1 MHRTAGREDRRSDHV
16 PGRAVPV
23 NKTVSEIHLMLAD
36 HGAKRILFDYG
47 ADNRI
52 EAISFA
58 ISTPG
63 GEQAVRLPA
72 NADRVQE
79 VLRRQRI
86 EPKSRNRSQIDDSQA
101 QAERVAWR
109 IVKDWL
115 AAQLAILETEMVTVQ
130 QVFLPYF
137 LDRQGRTLYEL
148 YRSGQLMLEE
158 K

>member
-1 MHRTAGREDRRSDHV
+1 MAIKNYITDI
-16 PGRAVPV
+16 PV

-47 ADNRI
+47 ADSKVT
-52 EAISFA
+52 AISFT
-58 ISTPG
+58 IETPT

-72 NADRVQE
+72 NVERVRE
-79 VLRRQRI
+79 VLRQQKNNPRN
-86 EPKSRNRSQIDDSQA
+86 RNRSQIDDSQD

-115 AAQLAILETEMVTVQ
+115 AILETEMVDVQ

-137 LDRQGRTLYEL
+137 LNRQGQTLYEV
-148 YRSGQLMLEE
+148 YSSGALMFEG
-158 K
+158 

>member
-1 MHRTAGREDRRSDHV
+1 MAIKNYTTE
-16 PGRAVPV
+16 VPV

-47 ADNRI
+47 DDGKI
-52 EAISFA
+52 SSISFT
-58 ISTPG
+58 ISAPR

-72 NADRVQE
+72 NVERVQE
-79 VLRRQRI
+79 VLHRQRNVQ
-86 EPKSRNRSQIDDSQA
+86 KSRSNTRVDDSQE

-115 AAQLAILETEMVTVQ
+115 DAQLAILETEMVTVQ

-137 LDRQGRTLYEL
+137 VNKQGQTLYEV
-148 YRSGQLMLEE
+148 YSSGAPMLEGDS
-158 K
+158 

>member
-1 MHRTAGREDRRSDHV
+1 MAIKNYTTD
-16 PGRAVPV
+16 VPV

-47 ADNRI
+47 VDSRI
-52 EAISFA
+52 EAISFVIA
-58 ISTPG
+58 TPG

-72 NADRVQE
+72 NAEMVRA
-79 VLRRQRI
+79 VLQRQKAS
-86 EPKSRNRSQIDDSQA
+86 PKTRNRTSIDDSME

-109 IVKDWL
+109 IVRDWL

-137 LDRQGRTLYEL
+137 LDRQGRTLYEV
-148 YRSGQLMLEE
+148 YSSGQLMLEDGHV
-158 K
+158 

>member
-1 MHRTAGREDRRSDHV
+1 MAIKNYTTD
-16 PGRAVPV
+16 VPV
-23 NKTVSEIHLMLAD
+23 NKTVSEIHLLLAD

-47 ADNRI
+47 NDSKVT
-52 EAISFA
+52 AISFT
-58 ISTPG
+58 IDTPQ

-72 NADRVQE
+72 NTDMVRE
-79 VLRRQRI
+79 VLRRQKRN
-86 EPKSRNRSQIDDSQA
+86 PRSRVQIDDSQE

-137 LDRQGRTLYEL
+137 LDRQGRTLYEV
-148 YRSGQLMLEE
+148 YSSGALMLEDG

>member
-1 MHRTAGREDRRSDHV
+1 MAIKNYTTD
-16 PGRAVPV
+16 VPV

-47 ADNRI
+47 ADNKVK
-52 EAISFA
+52 AISFT
-58 ISTPG
+58 IDTPS
-63 GEQAVRLPA
+63 GEQAVKLPA
-72 NADRVQE
+72 NVDRVRE
-79 VLRRQRI
+79 VLRQQKNS
-86 EPKSRNRSQIDDSQA
+86 PKNRNRTQIDDSQE

-137 LDRQGRTLYEL
+137 LNRQGQTLYEV
-148 YRSGQLMLEE
+148 YSAGALMLEAGE
-158 K
+158 

>member
-1 MHRTAGREDRRSDHV
+1 MAIKNYTTD
-16 PGRAVPV
+16 VPV
-23 NKTVSEIHLMLAD
+23 NKTVSEIHLLLAD

-47 ADNRI
+47 NDSKVT
-52 EAISFA
+52 AISFT
-58 ISTPG
+58 IDTPQ

-72 NADRVQE
+72 NTDMVRE
-79 VLRRQRI
+79 VLRRQKRN
-86 EPKSRNRSQIDDSQA
+86 PRSRVQINDSQE

-137 LDRQGRTLYEL
+137 LDRQGRTLYEV
-148 YRSGQLMLEE
+148 YSSGALMLEDG

>member
-1 MHRTAGREDRRSDHV
+1 MAIKNYTTE
-16 PGRAVPV
+16 VPV
-23 NKTVSEIHLMLAD
+23 NKTVSEIHLLLAD

-47 ADNRI
+47 PDSRVS
-52 EAISFA
+52 AICFV
-58 ISTPG
+58 IDGPY

-72 NADRVQE
+72 NVEPVRE
-79 VLRRQRI
+79 VLRRQKNN
-86 EPKSRNRSQIDDSQA
+86 PKVRNRTAIDDSLE

-137 LDRQGRTLYEL
+137 MDKQGRTLYEA
-148 YRSGQLMLEE
+148 YATGQLMLGEAKDE
-158 K
+158 Q

>member
-1 MHRTAGREDRRSDHV
+1 MAIKNYTTD
-16 PGRAVPV
+16 VPV

-47 ADNRI
+47 NDSKVT
-52 EAISFA
+52 AISFT
-58 ISTPG
+58 IDTPQ

-72 NADRVQE
+72 NADRVRQ
-79 VLRRQRI
+79 VLREQRNN
-86 EPKSRNRSQIDDSQA
+86 PKVRNRSQIDDSQE

-137 LDRQGRTLYEL
+137 LDRQGRTLYEV
-148 YRSGQLMLEE
+148 YSSGALMLEDHT
-158 K
+158 

>member
-1 MHRTAGREDRRSDHV
+1 MAIKNYTTD
-16 PGRAVPV
+16 VPV

-47 ADNRI
+47 ADNKVQ
-52 EAISFA
+52 AISFT
-58 ISTPG
+58 IDTPS
-63 GEQAVRLPA
+63 GEQAVKLPA
-72 NADRVQE
+72 NVDQVRE
-79 VLRRQRI
+79 VLRQQKNN
-86 EPKSRNRSQIDDSQA
+86 PKNRNRTQIDDSQE

-137 LDRQGRTLYEL
+137 LNRQGQTLYEV
-148 YRSGQLMLEE
+148 YSAGALMLEAGE
-158 K
+158 

>member
-1 MHRTAGREDRRSDHV
+1 MAIKNYTTDI
-16 PGRAVPV
+16 PV

-47 ADNRI
+47 ADSKVT
-52 EAISFA
+52 AISFT
-58 ISTPG
+58 IETPT

-72 NADRVQE
+72 NVERVRE
-79 VLRRQRI
+79 VLRQQKNNPRN
-86 EPKSRNRSQIDDSQA
+86 RNRSQIDDSQD

-115 AAQLAILETEMVTVQ
+115 AAQLAILETEMVDVQ

-137 LDRQGRTLYEL
+137 LNRQGQTLYEV
-148 YRSGQLMLEE
+148 YSSGALMLEG
-158 K
+158 

>member
-1 MHRTAGREDRRSDHV
+1 MAIKNYTTD
-16 PGRAVPV
+16 VPV

-47 ADNRI
+47 ADSKVT
-52 EAISFA
+52 AISFT
-58 ISTPG
+58 IETPT

-72 NADRVQE
+72 NVERVRE
-79 VLRRQRI
+79 VLRQQKNNPRN
-86 EPKSRNRSQIDDSQA
+86 RNRSQIDDSQE
-101 QAERVAWR
+101 QAERGAWR

-137 LDRQGRTLYEL
+137 LDRQGRTLYEV
-148 YRSGQLMLEE
+148 YSSGALMLEG
-158 K
+158 

>member
-1 MHRTAGREDRRSDHV
+1 MMAIKNYTTDI
-16 PGRAVPV
+16 PV

-47 ADNRI
+47 ADSKVT
-52 EAISFA
+52 AISFT
-58 ISTPG
+58 IETPT

-72 NADRVQE
+72 NVERVRE
-79 VLRRQRI
+79 VLRQQKNNPRN
-86 EPKSRNRSQIDDSQA
+86 RNRSQIDDSRD

-115 AAQLAILETEMVTVQ
+115 AAQLAILETKMVDVQ

-137 LDRQGRTLYEL
+137 LNRQGQTLYEV
-148 YRSGQLMLEE
+148 YSSGALMLED
-158 K
+158 

>member
-1 MHRTAGREDRRSDHV
+1 MAIKNYTTD
-16 PGRAVPV
+16 VPV

-47 ADNRI
+47 TDSKI
-52 EAISFA
+52 TAISFT
-58 ISTPG
+58 IDTPS

-72 NADRVQE
+72 NANRVRE
-79 VLRRQRI
+79 VLRLQRANF
-86 EPKSRNRSQIDDSQA
+86 KNRNRTQIDDSQE

-137 LDRQGRTLYEL
+137 LNRNGQTLYEA
-148 YRSGQLMLEE
+148 YSSGTLMLEG
-158 K
+158 

>member
-1 MHRTAGREDRRSDHV
+1 MAIKNYTTD
-16 PGRAVPV
+16 VPV
-23 NKTVSEIHLMLAD
+23 NKTVSEIHLLLAD

-47 ADNRI
+47 ADSKV
-52 EAISFA
+52 EAISFT
-58 ISTPG
+58 IDTPS

-72 NADRVQE
+72 NTDRVRE
-79 VLRRQRI
+79 VLRRQKRN
-86 EPKSRNRSQIDDSQA
+86 PRNRVQIDDSQE

-137 LDRQGRTLYEL
+137 LDRQGRTLYEA
-148 YRSGQLMLEE
+148 YSAGALMLEGKDE
-158 K
+158 TL

>member
-1 MHRTAGREDRRSDHV
+1 MAIKNYTTD
-16 PGRAVPV
+16 VPV

-47 ADNRI
+47 ADSKVT
-52 EAISFA
+52 AISFT
-58 ISTPG
+58 IETPT

-72 NADRVQE
+72 NVERVRE
-79 VLRRQRI
+79 VLRQQKYNPRN
-86 EPKSRNRSQIDDSQA
+86 RNRSQIDDSRD

-115 AAQLAILETEMVTVQ
+115 AAQLAILDTEMVDVQ

-137 LDRQGRTLYEL
+137 LNRQGQTLYEV
-148 YRSGQLMLEE
+148 YSSGSLMLED
-158 K
+158 